1 MKPVLIWVTCFTVL
15 WWIFSPEKK
24 VTLGNGIKVS
34 QAPIQSAIKDPTP
47 FNINDYK
54 ITPLAKFDIEAKV
67 LAKKKYS
74 FDPGAAVS
82 PIDLALG
89 WQSMSD
95 EEVLKDIEITQ
106 SNRWYFWQTKNMSI
120 SKKEVIA
127 QSANMHIIPAN
138 DYIED
143 LLKNVKKGQIVF
155 ISGSLVRVDAK
166 EKNWHWESSL
176 TRNDTG
182 GGSCELIYADYVDI
196 QSL

>member
-34 QAPIQSAIKDPTP
+34 QAPIQSVIEDPSP

-74 FDPGAAVS
+74 LDPGAAVS

-89 WQSMSD
+89 WKSMSD

-143 LLKNVKKGQIVF
+143 LLKSVKKGQIVF

-166 EKNWHWESSL
+166 EKSWHWKSSL

-182 GGSCELIYADYVDI
+182 DGSCELIYADYVDI

>member
-1 MKPVLIWVTCFTVL
+1 MKPVLIWVACFTVIWL
-15 WWIFSPEKK
+15 IFSPEKK

-34 QAPIQSAIKDPTP
+34 QAPIQSEIEDPTSFNIKD
-47 FNINDYK
+47 YK
-54 ITPLAKFDIEAKV
+54 VTPLAKFDIEAKV

-95 EEVLKDIEITQ
+95 EEVLKDIEISQ
-106 SNRWYFWQTKNMSI
+106 SNRWYYWRTQNMSI
-120 SKKEVIA
+120 SKKDVIS

-138 DYIED
+138 DYIEG
-143 LLKNVKKGQIVF
+143 LLKSVKTGQIVS
-155 ISGSLVRVDAK
+155 ISGSLVRVDAEK
-166 EKNWHWESSL
+166 KNWHWKSSL

-182 GGSCELIYADYVDI
+182 NGSCELIYADYVDI
-196 QSL
+196 RTN